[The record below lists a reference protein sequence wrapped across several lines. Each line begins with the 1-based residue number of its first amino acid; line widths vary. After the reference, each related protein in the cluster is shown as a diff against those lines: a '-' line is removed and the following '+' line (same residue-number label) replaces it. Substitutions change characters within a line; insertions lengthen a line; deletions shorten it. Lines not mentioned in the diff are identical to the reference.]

1 MPHRFGR
8 PDTGSRVL
16 ASFLDEAGRLHSFV
30 PPFRFTAFFSPEDT
44 LLCMCAAEAALIHA
58 RRQKRTSAWSRNMMR
73 IAELTTGSGL
83 VGLHLLLAESG
94 SSLTGLDIDPTAT
107 ETAARNARL
116 LGLSKR
122 TRFECADL
130 WSDSTSATLR
140 EAGPDLMICNPPYV
154 PEPHQN
160 KLKIEAG
167 AGPDGTA
174 HLMRTIELA
183 ADLRPKAL
191 GLSWCSLSDPA
202 RVLRAAAEAGY
213 ALNSLFLV
221 AIADGEYSGSVHEY
235 LRSLPHAY
243 INEQP
248 ETVNAVA
255 PDGSGRFAY
264 LLMAGDF
271 SRQDRPDLTAA
282 DAVENVCVRFVNE
295 GLTSLVSPAAPVPV
309 SAWILDRWD
318 ELRLR
323 AFLHGATERK
333 GASA

>member
-16 ASFLDEAGRLHSFV
+16 TSFLDEAGRLHSFV
-30 PPFRFTAFFSPEDT
+30 PPFRFTSFFSPEDT
-44 LLCMCAAEAALIHA
+44 LLCTCAAEAALVHA
-58 RRQKRTSAWSRNMMR
+58 RSQKRMSAWSRNTMR
-73 IAELTTGSGL
+73 IVELTTGSGL
-83 VGLHLLLAESG
+83 VGLHLLLMENG
-94 SSLTGLDIDPTAT
+94 TRLTGLDVDPTAT
-107 ETAARNARL
+107 AIAERNAKL

-130 WSDSTSATLR
+130 WSDSTLQTLR
-140 EAGPDLMICNPPYV
+140 EAAPDLMICNPPYV
-154 PEPHQN
+154 PEPEEE

-167 AGPDGTA
+167 AGRDGTA

-183 ADLRPKAL
+183 ADLQPKAL

-202 RVLRAAAEAGY
+202 KVLRAAGAAGY
-213 ALNSLFLV
+213 SLKSLFTV
-221 AIADGEYSGSVHEY
+221 VIADGEYSGSVHDY

-255 PDGSGRFAY
+255 SDGSGRFAF

-271 SRQDRPDLTAA
+271 CRRDPASDDSAS
-282 DAVENVCVRFVNE
+282 AVENICRSFVSE
-295 GLTSLVSPAAPVPV
+295 GLTSLVNPVAPVPV
-309 SAWILDRWD
+309 RSWILDRWD

-323 AFLHGATERK
+323 AFLHGASEST
-333 GASA
+333 GVLA